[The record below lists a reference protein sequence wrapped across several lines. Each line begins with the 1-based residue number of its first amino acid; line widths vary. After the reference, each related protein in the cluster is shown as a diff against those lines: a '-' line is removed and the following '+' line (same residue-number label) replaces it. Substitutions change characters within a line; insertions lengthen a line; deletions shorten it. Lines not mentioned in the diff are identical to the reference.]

1 MLRVNRDIRATEVR
15 VIDEEGTMLGVFAP
29 LDAVKIAEER
39 GLDLIEIAPQ
49 AKPPTCRIM
58 DYGKWRYETQ
68 QKEKAARK
76 NQSVVSIKE
85 IQIRPRTD
93 DHDLHTKLKHA
104 RKFLE
109 GGDKVK
115 VNLRFSGR
123 EMAHQELG
131 LQLLQKV
138 IKDLDD
144 VATVEAQP
152 KKEGR
157 QMFCLVAPDPV
168 KLKEKAKAAKAE
180 AAAKTPKKEAE
191 GEQAPA
197 EVESSS

>member
-1 MLRVNRDIRATEVR
+1 
-15 VIDEEGTMLGVFAP
+15 MLGVYAP
-29 LDAVKIAEER
+29 ADAVRLAEER

-76 NQSVVSIKE
+76 NQSTVSIKE
-85 IQIRPRTD
+85 IPIRPRTD

-131 LQLLQKV
+131 LELLQKV

-144 VATVEAQP
+144 IATVEAQP

-157 QMFCLVAPDPV
+157 QMFCLVAPDAT
-168 KLKEKAKAAKAE
+168 KLKERAKAAKA
-180 AAAKTPKKEAE
+180 AAAKATPPKDHQKESETEANTEASESGAE
-191 GEQAPA
+191 AN
-197 EVESSS
+197 S